1 MAAVFLYLAYLLACL
16 GLGLTLI
23 GHERRSN
30 SIPHQAAL
38 GEVKQLLI

>member
-1 MAAVFLYLAYLLACL
+1 MAAVFFVLACL
-16 GLGLTLI
+16 VACLELGLTLI